1 MKLTL
6 INFQKHEHETFDLS
20 SPIVSFSGKS
30 NAGKSSVLRALRWLC
45 LNQPRGDAWALR
57 WGAKEVKV
65 ILEVDGHTI
74 ARSSGQANLYN
85 LDGRDF
91 KAFGADV
98 PEPIAKILNV
108 DEINFSNQMDSPFW
122 FSLTPGECAKELN
135 RIVRL
140 DKIDE
145 TLAGIASTLR
155 RCRSENEVGEKRLAE
170 AREKRDGLAWVEE
183 CNTDWVVVET
193 KYNELTEIASK
204 RARISRIV
212 GDGGKVKEEAGNA
225 AAALLDARKA
235 CQKAE
240 EWTRAAWERSRWA
253 DIVRAWEGE
262 EKLLCQVKQK
272 HTEVLDRLA
281 EQKTCPIC
289 GTMLHSTVAK

>member
-20 SPIVSFSGKS
+20 SPIVSFSGRT

-65 ILEVDGHTI
+65 ILEIDGHTI
-74 ARSSGQANLYN
+74 TRSSGQANLYN
-85 LDGRDF
+85 LDGKDF

-98 PEPIAKILNV
+98 PDPIAKILNV

-145 TLAGIASTLR
+145 TLAAIASTLR

-183 CNTDWVVVET
+183 CNTDWEMVEA
-193 KYNELTEIASK
+193 KYDELVEIASK
-204 RARISRIV
+204 RLRIARIV
-212 GDGGKVKEEAGNA
+212 EDGGKVKEEAGNA
-225 AAALLDARKA
+225 AEAILDALQA
-235 CQKAE
+235 V
-240 EWTRAAWERSRWA
+240 SVA
-253 DIVRAWEGE
+253 DEYVDLVAQREGLGDLV
-262 EKLLCQVKQK
+262 EKVETEGRTLCQVKQK
-272 HTEVLDRLA
+272 HTEVS
-281 EQKTCPIC
+281 QKLEKVKKCPTCGNPQIS
-289 GTMLHSTVAK
+289 LPS